1 MSGGAPWHL
10 FEVFGVEMEYMIV
23 DRETLAVRPIADDL
37 LRGMAGEYVDDI
49 ERGDFGWSNELVCHV
64 IELKTNGP
72 VPALVGLGN
81 GFHDEIRFVNERL
94 RPMGAMLLGT
104 GAHPWM
110 NPDRDTRLWPHG
122 NREIYHQYDRI
133 FDCRGH
139 GWSNL
144 QSVHLNLPFRGD
156 DEFGRLHAAI
166 RLILP
171 LIPALAAS
179 TPILDG
185 EITGLMD
192 TRLETYRHNQD
203 RVPSIAGRVIPEQ
216 VFTEG
221 DYRRRIFDRIQRDIS
236 PHDPDGILDVLF
248 LNSRGAIARFD
259 RGAIE
264 IRVIDIQE
272 CPAADLAIQDLLVA
286 SLRGLVAE
294 RYVPLTEQQS
304 WPEDLLADIFLSV
317 VRDADQAVISDADYL
332 RALGIRERRVKAGE
346 AWRWLAE
353 KASDSMDASSRS
365 PLKTILAQGPLAR
378 RLVNR
383 LGPRPGR
390 SAIEATYRQ
399 LAGCLQEN
407 RLWP

>member
-144 QSVHLNLPFRGD
+144 QSVHLNLPFQGD

-185 EITGLMD
+185 QITGLMD

-203 RVPSIAGRVIPEQ
+203 RIPSIAGRVIPEQ
-216 VFTEG
+216 AFTEG
-221 DYRRRIFDRIQRDIS
+221 EYRHRIFDRIQRDIS

-317 VRDADQAVISDADYL
+317 VRDADEAVISDSDYL
-332 RALGIRERRVKAGE
+332 RALGIRERRVKAAE
-346 AWRWLAE
+346 AWRRLAE
-353 KASDSMDASSRS
+353 EASDSLDAGSRC

-378 RLVNR
+378 RLVSR

-399 LAGCLQEN
+399 LADCLQEN
-407 RLWP
+407 RLWL